1 MTSQQAKNGEKSTDS
16 TNISSGSTDRSTG
29 TSGQLGSASTAE
41 PEGSSAL
48 GDSNF
53 AGMSTASAASNQRQ
67 KTEEGTAT
75 GQGTGGAG
83 EGQGGASQPWNTSS
97 AAP

>member
-16 TNISSGSTDRSTG
+16 TNISSGNTDRSTG
-29 TSGQLGSASTAE
+29 TSSQLGSASTAE

-67 KTEEGTAT
+67 KTKEGTAT

>member
-16 TNISSGSTDRSTG
+16 TNISSGNTDRSTG

-67 KTEEGTAT
+67 KTDEGAAT

>member
-1 MTSQQAKNGEKSTDS
+1 MSSQQAEKGGKITDS
-16 TNISSGSTDRSTG
+16 TKISSGYADRSTG
-29 TSGQLGSASTAE
+29 TSGQLGSASTAQ
-41 PEGSSAL
+41 PNGSSAL

-53 AGMSTASAASNQRQ
+53 AGMSTISAASNQRQ

-75 GQGTGGAG
+75 GQGVGGAG

>member
-1 MTSQQAKNGEKSTDS
+1 MTSQQAEKGARSTDP
-16 TNISSGSTDRSTG
+16 TRISSVGADRSTG

-53 AGMSTASAASNQRQ
+53 AGMSSISPASNQRQ
-67 KTEEGTAT
+67 KSDDSTAT
-75 GQGTGGAG
+75 GQGMGGAG
-83 EGQGGASQPWNTSS
+83 EGQGGASQPWSTSS
-97 AAP
+97 GAP

>member
-1 MTSQQAKNGEKSTDS
+1 MSSQQGGNSTDS
-16 TNISSGSTDRSTG
+16 TKISSGNTDRSTG

-41 PEGSSAL
+41 PQGSSAL

-53 AGMSTASAASNQRQ
+53 AGMSTASSASNQRQ

-75 GQGTGGAG
+75 GQDTGGAG
-83 EGQGGASQPWNTSS
+83 EGQGGASQPWSTSS

>member
-1 MTSQQAKNGEKSTDS
+1 MASQQAEKGGRSTDP
-16 TNISSGSTDRSTG
+16 TQISSVGAERSTG

-48 GDSNF
+48 GDSNY

-67 KTEEGTAT
+67 KSNESPTIN
-75 GQGTGGAG
+75 QGAGGAG
-83 EGQGGASQPWNTSS
+83 EGQGGASQPWSTSS